1 MSQSALLSLINPVQ
15 PQASSTHFVG
25 QGGSAL
31 LGEGVLSAD
40 AGLFAGL
47 LARASEGDNA
57 ASVASLAG
65 PLGSFDHL
73 STPDRDLT
81 LEENSQNVVAGLIPD
96 LQNPAVSQNS
106 SATLS
111 LIGNTQ
117 VAVEVKDKGNAPFV
131 PLPDV
136 LKTQMSG
143 ETKLEVAG
151 TGGAHTMGTPVAG
164 EVEADTSMSR
174 EGLLAA
180 LQTGQVVKGD
190 LAASDADDGDGQ
202 ILPQVSEEGAKEPQI
217 ANPKVRGETETGKAA
232 VSPALASNASGN
244 SKVVDT
250 VQSVLPIENVGR
262 QHTEAT
268 QTFAADTLVKAS
280 PDVTEDVSET
290 VLRTKGSGDIHSS
303 QQAQDVVKPT
313 KTTDSLTD
321 RVLDGA
327 SKPEANASSNA
338 NASSAVRAGLT
349 ENADKPAQAVSDK
362 VINDLPKIP
371 EVTSVKVEVGTVQT
385 QKVNEPSVVEVEA
398 SPVSNSKLG
407 SQNFVG
413 GSPRSEPSVTTGN
426 NEPILFPNVVA
437 KVETN
442 ADAGK
447 VSRIGQVQPEAKL
460 NNIKVPETSV
470 RSAATVSRNVSA
482 STAAISGVQKNKVTA
497 PSARVLQN
505 TQDAGEASGVTATDT
520 EDMTFVQNKSAE
532 RVVTTNRETGAPVTV
547 QVKVPQATTEQG
559 AVTTGLGWGMGSMQ
573 QDGAEVDLEQESSDA
588 MLISSSRSE
597 AASRAITSL
606 PTSTLRNV
614 SSSVW
619 PEIARQASG
628 GVSRFEIRL
637 DPQEL
642 GGVDVSLEF
651 GKDGRVRAHLMVE
664 RPETLELLQRDQRG
678 LEKAL
683 QEAGLDSEKSS
694 LQFSLNRGGGGTQ
707 NSASDQQ
714 HVFGHS
720 ERTSDE
726 ALLADAAIAAQNNMN
741 RSTRTGGLDISV

>member
-714 HVFGHS
+714 YVFGHS